1 MCLFGTGE
9 GDDRS
14 DARVNALLEFK
25 EGATSDLRRIPLL
38 SFLKGSPS
46 AVRGGYNMT
55 SVETTAMLDAAQR
68 LFGLTNAELEK
79 ILADPEQLLVMADIL
94 ATSET

>member
-1 MCLFGTGE
+1 
-9 GDDRS
+9 
-14 DARVNALLEFK
+14 
-25 EGATSDLRRIPLL
+25 
-38 SFLKGSPS
+38 
-46 AVRGGYNMT
+46 MT

-94 ATSET
+94 ATSES